1 MIGGMLEL
9 DSDPIDQVSPWSPFR
24 LSVEST
30 KAKVHLLLHT
40 MLRAPWLGVL
50 ALATSGGLS
59 VSADYSTIEIYSD
72 ANCKSIPL
80 VVTLEL
86 NATCTTSNTCSAIE
100 ISNSSY
106 YYAQRCATDRFE
118 YTSQIFSGAKYLM
131 IDGFQEE
138 GCETYTGSNV
148 FLAAGTC
155 QLASYVGA
163 RSEIARLFNDGSAYM
178 TIYNDSACATEAQ
191 TFDLNSSIIQDH
203 SCYRGL
209 NKFYTSDYTGI
220 LTGSSSGSG
229 SNTTT
234 MSSNDSSSMSAV
246 SLFGI
251 IVACLAIVILPAL
264 LIFWKLRR
272 SKQKEKRDNTRART
286 PDVAL
291 AVSDKHENEERYV
304 PDMSPR
310 SDQRSTFSSHT
321 GGSGQVLRSN
331 ELRID
336 PLRSDELRGT
346 PLHSDRH
353 RKDEQRSGNFRSD
366 ELRRLQ
372 RFRGDPVGRSGRLHT
387 DELRTTPVRGNRMQ
401 REDLSNDPIHSDP
414 VRSDRLKKE
423 RQRKDRQ
430 RKDRQR
436 GDEHSNRSDPS
447 DRSDRSD
454 RDRMPSDP
462 VRSDRMRS
470 VDLRSH
476 RTPSDPVRSARA
488 FDPKPQPI
496 HAQRLRGPVT
506 ADSVC
511 EDDIVLKSR
520 IPRDSVFVED
530 LIGRGGYGEVYKGTY
545 EGRPVAVK
553 MLFPE
558 TRKSTRHVTE
568 FLTEVKMMTVM
579 DHPRVVQFVGVSWN
593 NLMDLCVVTEFMA
606 GGDLRA
612 WLNDRADNS
621 SPVGFDY
628 TKVKIAT
635 HVVHALAYLHSLT
648 PSVIHR
654 DLKTR
659 NILLTEDYDAK
670 LADFGASRERVDR
683 TMTAGVGTSLWIA
696 PEVMMGERY
705 DDKADMFSFGVVL
718 SELDS
723 QQSPYAHAKENN
735 ANGRKMPETAILQL
749 VAMGKLRVE
758 FSPGALKGM
767 AQIGT
772 ACTAIDPTER
782 PTAAEAFRK
791 LQVIL
796 AQEAKKAASA
806 K

>member
-1 MIGGMLEL
+1 
-9 DSDPIDQVSPWSPFR
+9 
-24 LSVEST
+24 
-30 KAKVHLLLHT
+30 
-40 MLRAPWLGVL
+40 MLRAPWLGALV
-50 ALATSGGLS
+50 LATSGGVS
-59 VSADYSTIEIYSD
+59 VLADYQTLEIYSD

-80 VVTLEL
+80 VVTLEMI
-86 NATCTTSNTCSAIE
+86 NTTCSKSDTCSAIE
-100 ISNSSY
+100 INNSSY
-106 YYAQRCATDRFE
+106 YFAERCATDRFE
-118 YTSQIFSGAKYLM
+118 YTSYLFSGAKYLM

-138 GCETYTGSNV
+138 GCKSYARSNV

-155 QLASYVGA
+155 QLASYVGT
-163 RSEIARLFNDGSAYM
+163 RSEIATLFNDGSAYM

-191 TFDLNSSIIQDH
+191 TFDLKASIIQEH
-203 SCYRGL
+203 SCYQGF

-220 LTGSSSGSG
+220 LTGSASSSG
-229 SNTTT
+229 SNTTET
-234 MSSNDSSSMSAV
+234 TTSHDSNMTAG

-251 IVACLAIVILPAL
+251 VVACLAIVILPAL
-264 LIFWKLRR
+264 LIYWKMRR
-272 SKQKEKRDNTRART
+272 SKRKEQKRGADANTRART

-291 AVSDKHENEERYV
+291 AVSDKHENEERYA
-304 PDMSPR
+304 PEMSPR
-310 SDQRSTFSSHT
+310 SDQRSTLSSHT

-331 ELRID
+331 ELKCD

-346 PLHSDRH
+346 PLY
-353 RKDEQRSGNFRSD
+353 RKDERKRRSD
-366 ELRRLQ
+366 ELRSGNRLRSD
-372 RFRGDPVGRSGRLHT
+372 RFRGDSIGRSGRLHT

-401 REDLSNDPIHSDP
+401 REDLNNNSIHSDP
-414 VRSDRLKKE
+414 VRSDRLKNERQRKE
-423 RQRKDRQ
+423 RQRKE
-430 RKDRQR
+430 RQR
-436 GDEHSNRSDPS
+436 GDEP
-447 DRSDRSD
+447 RSDRSD

-470 VDLRSH
+470 IELRSH
-476 RTPSDPVRSARA
+476 RTPSDPVRSTRP
-488 FDPKPQPI
+488 DPKPQPI

-511 EDDIVLKSR
+511 EDDAILSSR
-520 IPRDSVFVED
+520 IPRDNVFVED

-545 EGRPVAVK
+545 EGRAVAVK

-579 DHPRVVQFVGVSWN
+579 DHPRVVEFIGVSWN

-612 WLNDRADNS
+612 WLSDRADND
-621 SPVGFDY
+621 SPVGFDF

-635 HVVHALAYLHSLT
+635 HVVHALAYLHSLS

-654 DLKTR
+654 DLKSR
-659 NILLTEDYDAK
+659 NILLSENQDAK

-723 QQSPYAHAKENN
+723 QQNPYAHAKDKNPT
-735 ANGRKMPETAILQL
+735 GRKMPETAILQL

-758 FSPGALKGM
+758 FSPGALKGVV
-767 AQIGT
+767 QLGT

-782 PTAAEAFRK
+782 PSAAEAFRK
-791 LQVIL
+791 LQTIL
-796 AQEAKKAASA
+796 AQEAKKAANA

>member
-1 MIGGMLEL
+1 
-9 DSDPIDQVSPWSPFR
+9 
-24 LSVEST
+24 
-30 KAKVHLLLHT
+30 
-40 MLRAPWLGVL
+40 MLRAPWLGVF
-50 ALATSGGLS
+50 ALATSGGMS
-59 VSADYSTIEIYSD
+59 VLADFSTVEIFTD
-72 ANCKSIPL
+72 ANCDSTPL
-80 VVTLEL
+80 VVTLEMT
-86 NATCTTSNTCSAIE
+86 NTTCTTTGTCSAIE
-100 ISNSSY
+100 INNSSY
-106 YYAQRCATDRFE
+106 YYAERCATDRFE
-118 YTSQIFSGAKYLM
+118 YTSQLFSGSKYLM
-131 IDGFQEE
+131 IDGFQQE
-138 GCETYTGSNV
+138 GCNSYVRSNV

-155 QLASYVGA
+155 QLASYVGQ
-163 RSEIARLFNDGSAYM
+163 RSEIATLFNDGSAYM
-178 TIYNDSACATEAQ
+178 TIYNDSACGTKAQ
-191 TFDLNSSIIQDH
+191 TFDLNSSIIQEH
-203 SCYRGL
+203 TCYLGY
-209 NKFYTSDYTGI
+209 NKFYTSDHTGI
-220 LTGSSSGSG
+220 LSGSSANSGSG
-229 SNTTT
+229 SNTTAT
-234 MSSNDSSSMSAV
+234 ATSHDSKMSAGA
-246 SLFGI
+246 LFGI
-251 IVACLAIVILPAL
+251 VIACLAIVILPAL
-264 LIFWKLRR
+264 LIYWRLRR
-272 SKQKEKRDNTRART
+272 TKKREQKRNNNNNRART

-291 AVSDKHENEERYV
+291 AVSDKHENEERYA

-310 SDQRSTFSSHT
+310 SNQRSTFSSHT
-321 GGSGQVLRSN
+321 GGSGKVLRSN
-331 ELRID
+331 ELRCD

-346 PLHSDRH
+346 PLHPDRN
-353 RKDEQRSGNFRSD
+353 RKDEQRSGKGRSEELRSGNRLRSD
-366 ELRRLQ
+366 
-372 RFRGDPVGRSGRLHT
+372 RFRGDSIGRSGRLHT
-387 DELRTTPVRGNRMQ
+387 DELRSTPVRGNRLQ

-430 RKDRQR
+430 RKER
-436 GDEHSNRSDPS
+436 ET
-447 DRSDRSD
+447 RSDRSD
-454 RDRMPSDP
+454 RDRIPSDP

-470 VDLRSH
+470 MELRSH
-476 RTPSDPVRSARA
+476 RAPSDPVRSDRRA
-488 FDPKPQPI
+488 DPPKPQPI

-511 EDDIVLKSR
+511 EDDAILSSR

-530 LIGRGGYGEVYKGTY
+530 LIGRGGYGEVYKGMY
-545 EGRPVAVK
+545 DGRAVAVK

-579 DHPRVVQFVGVSWN
+579 DHPRVVEFVGVSWN

-612 WLNDRADNS
+612 WLNDRADNAA
-621 SPVGFDY
+621 PVGFDF

-654 DLKTR
+654 DLKSR
-659 NILLTEDYDAK
+659 NILLSENEDAK

-723 QQSPYAHAKENN
+723 QQNPYANAKDKNP
-735 ANGRKMPETAILQL
+735 AGRKMPETAILQL

-767 AQIGT
+767 VQLGT

-782 PTAAEAFRK
+782 PSAAEAFRK
-791 LQVIL
+791 LQTIL
-796 AQEAKKAASA
+796 AQEAKKAANA

>member
-1 MIGGMLEL
+1 
-9 DSDPIDQVSPWSPFR
+9 
-24 LSVEST
+24 
-30 KAKVHLLLHT
+30 
-40 MLRAPWLGVL
+40 MLRAPWLGALV
-50 ALATSGGLS
+50 LATSGGVS
-59 VSADYSTIEIYSD
+59 VLADYQTLEIYSD

-80 VVTLEL
+80 VVTLEMI
-86 NATCTTSNTCSAIE
+86 NTTCSKSDTCSAIE
-100 ISNSSY
+100 INNSSY
-106 YYAQRCATDRFE
+106 YFAERCATDRFE
-118 YTSQIFSGAKYLM
+118 YTSYLFSGAKYLM

-138 GCETYTGSNV
+138 GCKSYARSNV

-155 QLASYVGA
+155 QLASYVGT
-163 RSEIARLFNDGSAYM
+163 RSEIATLFNDGSAYM

-191 TFDLNSSIIQDH
+191 TFDLKASIIQEH
-203 SCYRGL
+203 SCYQGF
-209 NKFYTSDYTGI
+209 NKFYTSDHTGI
-220 LTGSSSGSG
+220 LTGSASSSG
-229 SNTTT
+229 SNTTET
-234 MSSNDSSSMSAV
+234 TTSHDSNMTAG

-251 IVACLAIVILPAL
+251 VVACLAIVILPAL
-264 LIFWKLRR
+264 LIYWKMRR
-272 SKQKEKRDNTRART
+272 SKRKEQKRGADANTRART

-291 AVSDKHENEERYV
+291 AVSDKHENEERYA
-304 PDMSPR
+304 PEMSPR
-310 SDQRSTFSSHT
+310 SDQRSTLSSHT

-331 ELRID
+331 ELKCD

-346 PLHSDRH
+346 PLY
-353 RKDEQRSGNFRSD
+353 RKDERKRRSD
-366 ELRRLQ
+366 ELRSGNRLRSD
-372 RFRGDPVGRSGRLHT
+372 RFRGDSIGRSGRLHT

-401 REDLSNDPIHSDP
+401 REDLNNNSIHSDP
-414 VRSDRLKKE
+414 VRSDRLKNERQRKE
-423 RQRKDRQ
+423 RQRKE
-430 RKDRQR
+430 RQR
-436 GDEHSNRSDPS
+436 GDEP
-447 DRSDRSD
+447 RSDRSD

-470 VDLRSH
+470 IELRSH
-476 RTPSDPVRSARA
+476 RTPSDPVRSTRP
-488 FDPKPQPI
+488 DPKPQPI

-511 EDDIVLKSR
+511 EDDAILSSR
-520 IPRDSVFVED
+520 IPRDNVFVED

-545 EGRPVAVK
+545 EGRAVAVK

-579 DHPRVVQFVGVSWN
+579 DHPRVVEFIGVSWN

-612 WLNDRADNS
+612 WLSDRADND
-621 SPVGFDY
+621 SPVGFDF

-635 HVVHALAYLHSLT
+635 HVVHALAYLHSLS

-654 DLKTR
+654 DLKSR
-659 NILLTEDYDAK
+659 NILLSENQDAK

-723 QQSPYAHAKENN
+723 QQNPYAHAKDKNPT
-735 ANGRKMPETAILQL
+735 GRKMPETAILQL

-758 FSPGALKGM
+758 FSPGALKGVV
-767 AQIGT
+767 QLGT
-772 ACTAIDPTER
+772 ACTTIDPTER
-782 PTAAEAFRK
+782 PSAAEAFRK
-791 LQVIL
+791 LQTIL
-796 AQEAKKAASA
+796 AQEAKKAANA